1 MTKFGV
7 HAHTLIDG
15 WTTEKGNYAIQA
27 AAEIGFGIIEIPL
40 TKPAEF
46 DTASHRK
53 ALQSAGIEATASLA
67 LPKELHMPIN
77 PKGALQF
84 LTSVLQKLQD
94 IGGEYLCGC
103 IAYASGVFT
112 NAPPSIEERQIVV
125 DTLGRLASI
134 AEKMGM
140 GLGLEV
146 LNRNSTY
153 LYTKLSDARE
163 TILAVGKANLTLH
176 ADTYHMNFEEEGFYG
191 PLVDCA
197 DTLGYMHMVESHRGL
212 IGTGTISWDEVF
224 RGLKD
229 ANYSGAL
236 VLESFSPFNTKFAAS
251 YKLWREPEFT
261 PLVLARKGLDF
272 LKEKSRIYEL

>member
-1 MTKFGV
+1 
-7 HAHTLIDG
+7 
-15 WTTEKGNYAIQA
+15 
-27 AAEIGFGIIEIPL
+27 
-40 TKPAEF
+40 
-46 DTASHRK
+46 
-53 ALQSAGIEATASLA
+53 
-67 LPKELHMPIN
+67 MPIN

-134 AEKMGM
+134 AEKKGM

-153 LYTKLSDARE
+153 LFTTLADARE
-163 TILAVGKANLTLH
+163 TIQAVGKDNLTLH

-191 PLVDCA
+191 PLLNCA

-212 IGTGTISWDEVF
+212 IGSGTINWDEVF
-224 RGLKD
+224 RGLQD
-229 ANYSGAL
+229 ANFHGPL
-236 VLESFSPFNTKFAAS
+236 VLESFSPFNAEFAAA
-251 YKLWREPEFT
+251 YKLWREPKY
-261 PLVLARKGLDF
+261 PPHVLAKKGLEF
-272 LKEKSRIYEL
+272 LKEKAETFGI